1 VKYLE
6 AGAAIQNRAEPLD
19 VPAADQITER
29 YYWAWAAVQEIL
41 KFIPEDAEEVP
52 ESAIWTNNG
61 RIAREHRGD
70 QLNRTNLVEISD
82 NLWKALVGFRQ
93 AYAGKAANSEP

>member
-19 VPAADQITER
+19 VPAADQITEW

-41 KFIPEDAEEVP
+41 KFIPEGAEEVP

-61 RIAREHRGD
+61 RIARELRGD
-70 QLNRTNLVEISD
+70 QLNRTNLVEVSD

-93 AYAGKAANSEP
+93 AYAGKAAGPER